1 METQL
6 FPFLST
12 IEYAGKADNIS
23 KSASEHN
30 TGSTSNAFYWVPLI
44 LDRRQ

>member
-12 IEYAGKADNIS
+12 IEYAGKVDAIS
-23 KSASEHN
+23 KTVSIIQ
-30 TGSTSNAFYWVPLI
+30 GVPVLHFI
-44 LDRRQ
+44 GYL

>member
-12 IEYAGKADNIS
+12 IEYAGKVDAIS
-23 KSASEHN
+23 KTVSEHN
-30 TGSTSNAFYWVPLI
+30 IGSTSSAFYWVPLI
-44 LDRRQ
+44 LEHRQ

>member
-23 KSASEHN
+23 KSAREHN
-30 TGSTSNAFYWVPLI
+30 NGSTSNAVYWVPLI
-44 LDRRQ
+44 LDGRQ